1 MKKSRFTDSQIMNIL
16 KQAANGTPI
25 PDLCREH
32 GMIAYRRGNISRYHT
47 SEYEQRGLKALE
59 KHLEVEKFFREIF
72 PFIDS

>member
-32 GMIAYRRGNISRYHT
+32 GMSNATFY
-47 SEYEQRGLKALE
+47 
-59 KHLEVEKFFREIF
+59 
-72 PFIDS
+72 